1 MEAAERLKTMA
12 TTGENNGEDVSAEA
26 KFGSFRL
33 QLSPACKMAD
43 KEKLEEKNTFIY
55 LLTVLRLF
63 CKIYTLPF
71 CNSAAKLPYLAFV
84 ILRYRKYSLPFVF
97 SILTAG

>member
-1 MEAAERLKTMA
+1 MRTE
-12 TTGENNGEDVSAEA
+12 ENNGEDVEQRKSLAVFVCSCHQLA
-26 KFGSFRL
+26 KWQTKKNL
-33 QLSPACKMAD
+33 K
-43 KEKLEEKNTFIY
+43 KKNTFIY